1 MIGIT
6 FIIAALLPAYLFIA
20 SGQIVL
26 TVANIGAMLLIAGLA
41 TSVIVMIAAL
51 NTNKGGN

>member
-1 MIGIT
+1 MKAL
-6 FIIAALLPAYLFIA
+6 FILAGLTPVYLFIV

-41 TSVIVMIAAL
+41 TSLTVAIAAMS
-51 NTNKGGN
+51 KAVK

>member
-1 MIGIT
+1 MSAL
-6 FIIAALLPAYLFIA
+6 FILAALTPPLLFVI

-41 TSVIVMIAAL
+41 TSITVAIAAMS
-51 NTNKGGN
+51 KAVK

>member
-1 MIGIT
+1 MKAL
-6 FIIAALLPAYLFIA
+6 FILAGLTPVYLFMV

-41 TSVIVMIAAL
+41 TSLTIAIAAL
-51 NTNKGGN
+51 SKPVK